1 MSVVG
6 RRQNV
11 RLASEALLVPT
22 GNNCDLCLRG
32 LRPVAATDEVA
43 FVACGNSDFS
53 PDPSARRVLVSSDA
67 LIAIQKSASSRAVT
81 IETGP
86 RSRL

>member
-53 PDPSARRVLVSSDA
+53 PDPSARRVLVEF
-67 LIAIQKSASSRAVT
+67 R
-81 IETGP
+81 
-86 RSRL
+86 RLDCYSKIRFQSGGNY